1 MKTVINSKANKRNRN
16 TSPSGNSSG
25 SGNGHGRQD
34 NGTDGWTDKQTNV
47 TRGTYPARSSV
58 WGDVGIAG
66 GC

>member
-34 NGTDGWTDKQTNV
+34 NGTDGQTN
-47 TRGTYPARSSV
+47 RQMLPGTYPARSSV